1 MIKTTELDFKT
12 RDHYAI
18 LLIYLTMIIL
28 IFAIN
33 MPYPEDDLLRDI
45 VAGDYGYNYANL
57 YIHAPLMASYNQ
69 YIFFDIILHHVSH
82 LIGRIATAHTLQVI
96 CMLGYLLPLLI
107 MSYKLLSIRS
117 DRYYLMTLLMI
128 LALNNNA
135 LLRIVLARPEMLY
148 SCWILIGLAVKDYTK
163 LKLIWYIGGFLLIPC
178 YWLSFLYVP
187 AIFVVFNSRI
197 SKILLSLLFI
207 LATAIFWQWYSN
219 YQWLPSIFEL
229 KLLLKNRIPE
239 IGENKSIILL
249 LFHPL
254 TACALVFYLYLIR
267 DRIGQAI
274 SWLMNLKYN
283 PNVRTR
289 LKYSSL
295 VNHVI
300 SHINMT
306 LFNNN
311 STVII
316 CLLLAYFASLHMIRY
331 AAIITV
337 LFVILFTRA
346 LARSDQLQI
355 NSNLARSI
363 VLMLVIFM
371 PLQVDCYSSIPKF
384 NLPANSV
391 VLATNLSNYFVPFT
405 STGNIQVA
413 PCMEI
418 GANDRQ
424 VQQMLEDIDIKG
436 TLDCNQLKKFGF
448 THVVEKNLKVLP
460 ECLAIYQIQPGWRAW
475 RVIDTQK
482 D

>member
-1 MIKTTELDFKT
+1 MIKATQVDFKT

-18 LLIYLTMIIL
+18 LLIYLAMIIL
-28 IFAIN
+28 VFAIN

-69 YIFFDIILHHVSH
+69 YIFFDIILHHMSQ
-82 LIGRIATAHTLQVI
+82 LFGRVATAHIIQIT
-96 CMLGYLLPLLI
+96 CMLGYLVPLLI

-117 DRYYLMTLLMI
+117 DRYYLMALLMI
-128 LALNNNA
+128 LALNNSA

-148 SCWILIGLAVKDYTK
+148 SCWILIGLASKDSSR
-163 LKLIWYIGGFLLIPC
+163 LKIIWYLSGFLLIPC

-187 AIFVVFNSRI
+187 IIFFVFNHRI
-197 SKILLSLLFI
+197 SKLLFSLLFI

-219 YQWLPSIFEL
+219 YQWWPSIFEL
-229 KLLLKNRIPE
+229 KILLKNRIPE

-254 TACALVFYLYLIR
+254 TASALVFYLYLICSR
-267 DRIGQAI
+267 LSQAI
-274 SWLMNLKYN
+274 SWLMNFKYK

-289 LKYSSL
+289 FKYGGL
-295 VNHVI
+295 INHA
-300 SHINMT
+300 INYMNRT
-306 LFNNN
+306 LFSNNP
-311 STVII
+311 TVIV
-316 CLLLAYFASLHMIRY
+316 CLLLAYFTSLHMIRY
-331 AAIITV
+331 AAIITG

-346 LARSDQLQI
+346 LARSDQLQV
-355 NSNLARSI
+355 NTNLARSI

-371 PLQVDCYSSIPKF
+371 PLQVDCYTSIPKF
-384 NLPANSV
+384 NLPANSIA
-391 VLATNLSNYFVPFT
+391 LTTNLANYFVPFT
-405 STGNIQVA
+405 STAKIKVA

-436 TLDCNQLKKFGF
+436 TLDCKQLRKFGF
-448 THVVEKNLKVLP
+448 TYVVEKNLKVVP

-475 RVIDTQK
+475 RVIDTQ
-482 D
+482 

>member
-1 MIKTTELDFKT
+1 MIKATQVIFKT

-18 LLIYLTMIIL
+18 LLIYLAMIIL
-28 IFAIN
+28 VFAIN

-69 YIFFDIILHHVSH
+69 YIFFDIILHYMSH
-82 LIGRIATAHTLQVI
+82 LIGRIATAHTFQII
-96 CMLGYLLPLLI
+96 CMLGYLVPLLI
-107 MSYKLLSIRS
+107 MSYRLLKARN

-128 LALNNNA
+128 LALNNSA

-148 SCWILIGLAVKDYTK
+148 SCWILIGLAVKDYAR
-163 LKLIWYIGGFLLIPC
+163 LKLVWYMGGFLLIPC

-197 SKILLSLLFI
+197 SKIILSLLFI

-229 KLLLKNRIPE
+229 KLLLKNRIPQ
-239 IGENKSIILL
+239 IGENKSIVLL

-274 SWLMNLKYN
+274 SWLMNFKYK
-283 PNVRTR
+283 PNVRTK
-289 LKYSSL
+289 LKYGIL

-300 SHINMT
+300 NYMNRT
-306 LFNNN
+306 LFSN
-311 STVII
+311 SPTAII
-316 CLLLAYFASLHMIRY
+316 CLLLAYFTSLHMIRY
-331 AAIITV
+331 AAIITG
-337 LFVILFTRA
+337 LFVILFVRE
-346 LARSDQLQI
+346 LAKSEQLQI
-355 NSNLARSI
+355 NTNLARSI

-371 PLQVDCYSSIPKF
+371 PLQVDCYTSIPKF
-384 NLPANSV
+384 NLPANSIA
-391 VLATNLSNYFVPFT
+391 LTTNLANYFVPFT
-405 STGNIQVA
+405 STAKIKVA

-424 VQQMLEDIDIKG
+424 VQQMLEDIDVKG
-436 TLDCNQLKKFGF
+436 TLDCKQLKKFGF
-448 THVVEKNLKVLP
+448 THVVEKNLKVVP
-460 ECLAIYQIQPGWRAW
+460 ECLAIYQIQPGWRVW
-475 RVIDTQK
+475 RVIDTQ
-482 D
+482 